1 MIRIITGSAKG
12 KRLLTLEG
20 EATRPTTQR
29 VKEAIFS
36 ALQFDIEGRRVL
48 DLFGGCGQMG
58 LEALSRGAVSAMF
71 IDAAAE
77 AMAIIKENAQKTDF
91 FKCSRF
97 LISDYRS
104 YIRKAAGRDVYDLIF
119 IDPPYASDA
128 AADAVARIPEA
139 KLAADGCLV
148 VVESGAP
155 LDTEEN
161 SALLSEF
168 LVIKTARYSKSYV
181 TILQKK
187 GEDL

>member
-1 MIRIITGSAKG
+1 MKIITGSAKG
-12 KRLLTLEG
+12 KRLITLEG
-20 EATRPTTQR
+20 EATRPTSER
-29 VKEAIFS
+29 IKEAIFS
-36 ALQFDIEGRRVL
+36 SIQFDVEHRVVL
-48 DLFGGCGQMG
+48 DLFAGCGQMG

-128 AADAVARIPEA
+128 AVDAVARILEA

-168 LVIKTARYSKSYV
+168 FVIKTARYSKSYV